1 MIKVMAIG
9 DLVGKAGRRS
19 IQEILPLVR
28 EKHSP
33 DIVIANGENAAG
45 GFGIT
50 KKIFNNLTE
59 KYSIDCVTTGN
70 HWHDKREVYEFYQKT
85 DRLVVPANMMN
96 VDNVEDGYTI
106 LSSSSGVKFAVVN
119 LIGKAFMHPDNKS
132 PFTYIDKIL
141 ERIPEHIKVRILD
154 FHAEATSEK
163 QAIAHYLS
171 GKFSLVYGTHTHV
184 PTGDERII
192 DDYTGFTT
200 DIGMT
205 GAYDSVIGIKKE
217 ASLNRMLHGVKK
229 KFEPATKDLWLCF
242 VIAHIDE
249 VSGACK
255 KIERHRLELDR
266 LSI

>member
-1 MIKVMAIG
+1 MAIG

-28 EKHSP
+28 EKYSP

-50 KKIFNNLTE
+50 KKIFNSLTGKHE
-59 KYSIDCVTTGN
+59 VDCVTTGN
-70 HWHDKREVYEFYQKT
+70 HWHDKREVYDFYQDT
-85 DRLVVPANMMN
+85 DRLIVPANMMN

-106 LSSSSGVKFAVVN
+106 LTSHSGVKYAVVN

-132 PFTYIDKIL
+132 PFEFADKIL
-141 ERIPEHIKVRILD
+141 ERIPAHVKVRILD

-192 DDYTGFTT
+192 DDFTGFTT
-200 DIGMT
+200 DVGMT

-217 ASLNRMLHGVKK
+217 ASLNRMLHGIKK

-249 VSGACK
+249 STGACK